1 MQLLHKIGRT
11 YNDMNPHSV
20 MVSGPSH
27 DVTLVDFGFA
37 SKYTDDTQVS
47 NHIKESKKNKV
58 FQGNILFASLDQM
71 SFFETTRRDDII
83 ALFYMMIHC
92 MCNNE
97 FPG

>member
-1 MQLLHKIGRT
+1 MQQHHGLKRLEIIITTTYQLIGIIQLLHKIGRT

-58 FQGNILFASLDQM
+58 F
-71 SFFETTRRDDII
+71 
-83 ALFYMMIHC
+83 
-92 MCNNE
+92 
-97 FPG
+97 